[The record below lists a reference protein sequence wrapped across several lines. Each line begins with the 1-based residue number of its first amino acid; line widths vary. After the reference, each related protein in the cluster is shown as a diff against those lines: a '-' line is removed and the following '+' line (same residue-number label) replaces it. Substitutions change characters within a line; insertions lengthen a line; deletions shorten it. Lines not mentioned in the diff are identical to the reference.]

1 MRCSVLLLVSILVCG
16 CATSS
21 RITPGISVGM
31 TKEEVLHVCGKPFS
45 SEARASDSEVLVY
58 KESIYETPLG
68 QWKTLN
74 YSDTLYT
81 YITLENGKVIRYNTE
96 KITYQSQPV
105 SPQAQAAILGMY
117 QQQNQQLQQNLN
129 KLNEP
134 PKTVN
139 FGGESYG
146 YTKYDYGT
154 GEMSSGSISI
164 RESGMQVIKK
174 E

>member
-1 MRCSVLLLVSILVCG
+1 MQYSISLLLVSILACG
-16 CATSS
+16 CATTS
-21 RITPGISVGM
+21 RVTPRISTGM
-31 TKEEVLHVCGKPFS
+31 TKQEVLSVCGNPFS
-45 SEARASDSEVLVY
+45 TEARADNLEVLVY
-58 KESIYETPLG
+58 KESIYDTSIG
-68 QWKTLN
+68 QMTMN
-74 YSDTLYT
+74 PADTLYT